1 MATNQEIDALLQE
14 LGRLV
19 GAAFVSSEALTATL
33 ERLFRQ
39 GYSVRL
45 DGASRAEGGGA
56 IQLTLIPLK
65 RPLGSPGSPSQVSS
79 SQVSLSQL
87 LSQPALAPEKPAS
100 PFRLD
105 AGDVAFLRSIGIDGT
120 RRARSSRRA

>member
-1 MATNQEIDALLQE
+1 MAANQEIDALLQE

-19 GAAFVSSEALTATL
+19 GAAFGSSEPLAATL

-39 GYSVRL
+39 GYAVRL
-45 DGASRAEGGGA
+45 DGASRTEGGGS

-65 RPLGSPGSPSQVSS
+65 RLPGSPSQI
-79 SQVSLSQL
+79 SLSQL
-87 LSQPALAPEKPAS
+87 VSPPAIVAEKPVS

-120 RRARSSRRA
+120 RRARNPRRA

>member
-1 MATNQEIDALLQE
+1 MAANQEIDALLQE

-19 GAAFVSSEALTATL
+19 GAAFGSSEPLAATL
-33 ERLFRQ
+33 ERLYRQ
-39 GYSVRL
+39 GYAVRL
-45 DGASRAEGGGA
+45 DGASRTEGGGS

-65 RPLGSPGSPSQVSS
+65 RLPGSPS
-79 SQVSLSQL
+79 SLSQISISQV
-87 LSQPALAPEKPAS
+87 LSPPTVAAEKPVS

-120 RRARSSRRA
+120 RRARSPRRA